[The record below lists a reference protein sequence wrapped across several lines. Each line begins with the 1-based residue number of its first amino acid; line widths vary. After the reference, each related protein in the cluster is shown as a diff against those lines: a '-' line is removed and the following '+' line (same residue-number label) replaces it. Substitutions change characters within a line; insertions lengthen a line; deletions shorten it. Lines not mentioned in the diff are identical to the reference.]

1 MTETN
6 LLSKREQEVV
16 KQLMQGK
23 SNKQIALALGISIRT
38 VEFHLKNVYT
48 KYQVSS
54 RIELILHLGNTTV
67 AGINEKLGGST
78 VDLLGKNAENG
89 ENSSS
94 RTSWT
99 ESIRDAVS
107 TIGKEPEMKKRWT
120 FYSLAGLIFGAAY
133 WHYFSLT
140 AKLFNDISV
149 NEHAV
154 SDGVLMILA
163 LVAYF
168 CVWLIPAI
176 LPAVVEYRRTASLKW
191 SVLSVVTVWVS
202 AVLGYYV
209 NYLVMLA
216 FIGLPNMEFLVVFG
230 ERSAAF
236 SQTWQNILPDLI
248 LRNLLKWIGV
258 GILAGGVCGLISTS
272 VVSALSRKPGRMLA
286 V

>member
-6 LLSKREQEVV
+6 LLSRREQEVV

-67 AGINEKLGGST
+67 GINEKLGDST

-94 RTSWT
+94 CMSWT
-99 ESIRDAVS
+99 ESIRNAVS

-120 FYSLAGLIFGAAY
+120 LYPLSGLIFGAAY

-140 AKLFNDISV
+140 AKLFNDISA

-258 GILAGGVCGLISTS
+258 GILAGGVSGLISTS
-272 VVSALSRKPGRMLA
+272 VVSALSRKSGRMLA
-286 V
+286 T